1 MLRAIPTEI
10 AVAEVPA
17 GGVVVFSSLTPHLTG
32 PNMTD
37 AVRKAYI
44 LQYAPTGAIVCAAT
58 GGEPT
63 AREPATHPTASSRSS
78 STASRSDK
86 ARHPDGSQLRGS
98 TLTSFLGRRRRWWPC
113 RSSPSICS
121 APDKPFE
128 VLPHPPAMNSID
140 EARVIGIGA
149 EEVIKTV
156 VLDTDT
162 VGTARGA
169 PGDPTRLDLK
179 LTQPRS
185 RTARAH
191 LASEDE
197 MSRDFPDF
205 ELGAVPPLGSLLG
218 IPTYVDPEVMAHETV
233 VFAGSQRES
242 VKIRTAALFDDES
255 VTVVP
260 LTLHPDYD
268 DF

>member
-1 MLRAIPTEI
+1 MVAVSLVTE
-10 AVAEVPA
+10 
-17 GGVVVFSSLTPHLTG
+17 HLQ
-32 PNMTD
+32 
-37 AVRKAYI
+37 R
-44 LQYAPTGAIVCAAT
+44 
-58 GGEPT
+58 
-63 AREPATHPTASSRSS
+63 H
-78 STASRSDK
+78 DK
-86 ARHPDGSQLRGS
+86 A
-98 TLTSFLGRRRRWWPC
+98 FV
-113 RSSPSICS
+113 
-121 APDKPFE
+121 

-149 EEVIKTV
+149 EDVIKTV
-156 VLDTDT
+156 VLDTDAGHALA
-162 VGTARGA
+162 VLPAVE
-169 PGDPTRLDLK
+169 RLDLK
-179 LTQPRS
+179 LAQRAVQD
-185 RTARAH
+185 RRAH

-197 MSRDFPDF
+197 MGRDFPDF